1 MSRSQPAPLSSSERS
16 RNLKIILGL
25 DIVRDLISLSLSMSA
40 SGDLLRAHNVRAAR
54 VGAVPEIILRGL
66 GWRAT
71 GFFRR
76 VGVSCVLGVSGGW
89 TGIMNEAVLGV
100 GVETALMMNQ
110 L

>member
-1 MSRSQPAPLSSSERS
+1 MSCSQPAPLSSSESS

-25 DIVRDLISLSLSMSA
+25 HIVRDLISLSLNTSA

-76 VGVSCVLGVSGGW
+76 VGVSCSYVCQEGRR
-89 TGIMNEAVLGV
+89 E
-100 GVETALMMNQ
+100 
-110 L
+110 